1 MKGEHFLPF
10 RRRDVVAMC
19 TEELS
24 GAERADFGAFAYRLA
39 SLVHHRFHE
48 RIERLKD
55 AYHPF
60 HPEADTRVLKP
71 LTPAERQAALAVLEE
86 ELVAL
91 ARAANFTPM
100 SLREVEEAMA
110 GHSLLKLRL
119 ELDMRDVDTVLLFR
133 RGESVR
139 TRRQT
144 RLFGLWRR
152 QVSYVSYARVLV
164 YAKFKEA
171 DQFTPEAA
179 QDLLFRPGSVI
190 VKLFQNVP
198 RQDLE
203 MIFPNVRVRMRL
215 IDKLFIGVPALV
227 SGIVV
232 VATKLVSVLG
242 LIVTVIAFWLGLRD
256 SVGTIESTQ
265 WVAAGLSLFAVGGYV
280 SRQISNFKN
289 RKIRFMKAL
298 SENLYY
304 RNLDNDAGVFH
315 HLLDAAE
322 EAEVIEAIL
331 AYHFLRRAQAP
342 LTLTELD
349 ERVEQWFREHW
360 DHAFD
365 FEVDDGVRKLR
376 ELGLV
381 TIDADERLTP
391 VPLDAALRRLERLW
405 TDAVADTKRPSDPAG
420 AGAVATADPVP
431 APTPATA

>member
-19 TEELS
+19 AEELA
-24 GAERADFGAFAYRLA
+24 GAEREDFSAFAHRLS

-60 HPEADTRVLKP
+60 HPEADTRSLRP
-71 LTPAERQAALAVLEE
+71 LSPAERQAALAVLEE

-100 SLREVEEAMA
+100 TLREVEEAMA
-110 GHSLLKLRL
+110 GHGLLKLRL
-119 ELDMRDVDTVLLFR
+119 ELDTRDVDTVLLFR

-139 TRRQT
+139 TGWEK

-152 QVSYVSYARVLV
+152 PVSYVSYARVLV

-171 DQFTPEAA
+171 DRFTPEAA
-179 QDLLFRPGSVI
+179 QDLPFRPGSVI

-198 RQDLE
+198 RPDLE

-215 IDKLFIGVPALV
+215 IDKLLIGVPAVV
-227 SGIVV
+227 SGIIVI
-232 VATKLVSVLG
+232 ATKLVSVLG
-242 LIVTVIAFWLGLRD
+242 IIVSVIAFWLGLRD
-256 SVGTIESTQ
+256 HVDDIDSAR

-280 SRQISNFKN
+280 TRQVNNFKN

-322 EAEVIEAIL
+322 EAEVIEAVL
-331 AYHFLRRAQAP
+331 AYHFLRRAREP
-342 LTLTELD
+342 LTLAELD
-349 ERVEQWFREHW
+349 ERVERWFRQRW

-381 TIDADERLTP
+381 TADADGRLTP
-391 VPLDAALRRLERLW
+391 IPLEGALHRLERLW
-405 TDAVADTKRPSDPAG
+405 ADALADTEPAPVQPPTR
-420 AGAVATADPVP
+420 AVP
-431 APTPATA
+431 APTPASA

>member
-19 TEELS
+19 AEELP
-24 GAERADFGAFAYRLA
+24 GVERVDFAVFAQRLA

-48 RIERLKD
+48 RIERLKE

-60 HPEADTRVLKP
+60 HPEADTRP
-71 LTPAERQAALAVLEE
+71 LRSLSPAERQAALAAIEE

-100 SLREVEEAMA
+100 TLREVEQAMA
-110 GHSLLKLRL
+110 GHSVLKLRL
-119 ELDMRDVDTVLLFR
+119 EIDTRDVDTVLLFR

-139 TRRQT
+139 TRQEK
-144 RLFGLWRR
+144 RLYGLWRR
-152 QVSYVSYARVLV
+152 TVSYVSYARVLV
-164 YAKFKEA
+164 YVKFKEA
-171 DQFTPEAA
+171 EHFTEQAA
-179 QDLLFRPGSVI
+179 QELLFRPGSVI

-215 IDKLFIGVPALV
+215 IDKLFIGVPAVV
-227 SGIVV
+227 SGVVV

-242 LIVTVIAFWLGLRD
+242 LIVSVLGFWLGLHKTVD
-256 SVGTIESTQ
+256 TIDSTQ

-289 RKIRFMKAL
+289 RKLRFMKAL
-298 SENLYY
+298 SESLYY

-322 EAEVIEAIL
+322 EAEVIEAVL
-331 AYHFLRRAQAP
+331 AYHFLRRAGTP
-342 LTLTELD
+342 LTLPELD
-349 ERVEQWFREHW
+349 ERVEGWFRERW
-360 DHAFD
+360 DHDFD

-381 TIDADERLTP
+381 TVDPAQRLAP
-391 VPLDAALRRLERLW
+391 VPLDAALRRLDQLW
-405 TDAVADTKRPSDPAG
+405 ADAFTDPQPRA
-420 AGAVATADPVP
+420 VP
-431 APTPATA
+431 APTPASA

>member
-19 TEELS
+19 AEELS
-24 GAERADFGAFAYRLA
+24 GAEREDFAAFARMLS

-60 HPEADTRVLKP
+60 HPEADTRPLRP
-71 LTPAERQAALAVLEE
+71 LTPAERQAALKVIEE
-86 ELVAL
+86 ELTAL

-100 SLREVEEAMA
+100 TLREIEEAMA

-119 ELDMRDVDTVLLFR
+119 ELDTRDVDTVLLFR

-139 TRRQT
+139 TRQEK
-144 RLFGLWRR
+144 RLYGLWRR
-152 QVSYVSYARVLV
+152 TVSYVSYARVLV
-164 YAKFKEA
+164 YVKFKEA
-171 DQFTPEAA
+171 EHFTEKAA
-179 QDLLFRPGSVI
+179 QELLFRPGSVI

-215 IDKLFIGVPALV
+215 IDKLLIGVPAVV
-227 SGIVV
+227 SGVVV
-232 VATKLVSVLG
+232 VATKLVTVLG
-242 LIVTVIAFWLGLRD
+242 LIVTVIAFWLGLGK
-256 SVGTIESTQ
+256 SVDTIESTQ

-322 EAEVIEAIL
+322 EAEVIEAVL
-331 AYHFLRRAQAP
+331 AYHFLRRAGTP
-342 LTLTELD
+342 LTLRELD
-349 ERVEQWFREHW
+349 DRVEQWFRQRW

-381 TIDADERLTP
+381 TADADGRLTP
-391 VPLDAALRRLERLW
+391 VPLDAARRRLDGLW
-405 TDAVADTKRPSDPAG
+405 ADAFTDPEPA
-420 AGAVATADPVP
+420 TIHVP
-431 APTPATA
+431 APTPASA